1 MMRQSKLEL
10 LAAVRP
16 AYMKASKAEKGRI
29 LDQFCAATKYNRKYA
44 VGLMNHGAADPKGN
58 RRGRHRRYGQD
69 VIAVLA
75 KIWEISG
82 HLCGKRLQP
91 FLPELVDALE
101 RHGELR
107 LSADVKGKLL
117 QMSASTIDRRLARAR
132 QRLPLHGRTTTK
144 PGTLLK
150 SAIPIRTFA
159 DWDDARPGFLEVD
172 LVAHCGETTSGE
184 YLHTLSAIDVATRWF
199 EPYALPN
206 RGQAATLA
214 GVKNI
219 RSRLPFRLCGLDS
232 DSGSEFINYHMFGY
246 CQDEGITFTRS
257 RPFKKNDQ
265 AYVEQKNWSPIRQ
278 VIGYGRYESPE
289 ALAMLQSIY
298 QDLRLL
304 VNFFQPVMKLK
315 SKVRMGSKVRKTYEK
330 AQTPYQRVLASPEIE
345 QRVKDELTALYL
357 TLNPAELRRQMS
369 AKLKQ
374 LWKLPK

>member
-69 VIAVLA
+69 VIAALA

-315 SKVRMGSKVRKTYEK
+315 SKVRTGSKVRKTYEK

>member
-315 SKVRMGSKVRKTYEK
+315 SKVRTGSKVRKTYEK